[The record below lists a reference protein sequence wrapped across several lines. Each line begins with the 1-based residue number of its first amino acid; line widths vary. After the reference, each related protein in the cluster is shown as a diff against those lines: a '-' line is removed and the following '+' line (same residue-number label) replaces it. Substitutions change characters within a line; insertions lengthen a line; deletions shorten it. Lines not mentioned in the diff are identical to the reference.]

1 MYNFE
6 SGMNLSH
13 LIHVS
18 NIRPLLIPSPLERFF
33 PDHAIRVVSIN

>member
-18 NIRPLLIPSPLERFF
+18 IIRSLLIPSPLERFF